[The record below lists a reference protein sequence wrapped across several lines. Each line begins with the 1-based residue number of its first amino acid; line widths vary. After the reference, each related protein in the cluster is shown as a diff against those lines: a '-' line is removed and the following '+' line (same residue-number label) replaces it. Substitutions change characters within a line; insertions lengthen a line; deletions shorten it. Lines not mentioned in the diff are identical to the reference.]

1 MNGILFKF
9 LKFAMVGSSGLIIDF
24 GTTYLLKEKVKVNK
38 FIANAVGFSLAASN
52 NYLWNRIW
60 TFQSHNPE
68 ILFEYSSFILVSV
81 IGLGINTTVLWLLT
95 RKSKRNFYLAKVFAT
110 IVTIIWNFSAN
121 FLFTFNLQFINF

>member
-1 MNGILFKF
+1 LTSILFKF
-9 LKFAMVGSSGLIIDF
+9 IKFAFVGTTGLIIDF
-24 GTTYLLKEKVKVNK
+24 GTTYLLKEKVKINK
-38 FIANAVGFSLAASN
+38 FIANAVGFSLAASS

-81 IGLGINTTVLWLLT
+81 IGLGINTSVLWLLT
-95 RKSKRNFYLAKVFAT
+95 RKSKRNFYLAKAFAT
-110 IVTIIWNFSAN
+110 LVTVIWNFSAN

>member
-9 LKFAMVGSSGLIIDF
+9 LKFAMVGSFGLIIDF

-121 FLFTFNLQFINF
+121 FLFTFNL

>member
-9 LKFAMVGSSGLIIDF
+9 LKFAMVGSFGLIIDF

>member
-1 MNGILFKF
+1 MTSILFKF
-9 LKFAMVGSSGLIIDF
+9 IKFAFVGTTGLIIDF
-24 GTTYLLKEKVKVNK
+24 GTTYLLKEKVKINK
-38 FIANAVGFSLAASN
+38 FIANAVGFSLAASS

-81 IGLGINTTVLWLLT
+81 IGLGINTSVLWLLT
-95 RKSKRNFYLAKVFAT
+95 RKSKRNFYLAKAFAT
-110 IVTIIWNFSAN
+110 LVTVIWNFSAN